1 MSIYWELKETLASFT
16 WPKLILAKVWYEG
29 FLHVDGCHVS
39 FKTLYLFFKTI
50 MTLV

>member
-1 MSIYWELKETLASFT
+1 MNIYWELKETLASFT

-39 FKTLYLFFKTI
+39 LRHFICFLKQ
-50 MTLV
+50 